1 MKTPAQPSRQ
11 VRRAQVRQKPHAQN
25 PDAEIQRR
33 TDEIVAEGKAK
44 AAAAA
49 ATITHATLTDAE
61 LAAWRQ
67 DMDQRLQR
75 IEQNQDQNLGHI
87 AAGIHGDPFHANGHD
102 RL

>member
-49 ATITHATLTDAE
+49 ATI
-61 LAAWRQ
+61 Q
-67 DMDQRLQR
+67 DISQRNASVR
-75 IEQNQDQNLGHI
+75 S
-87 AAGIHGDPFHANGHD
+87 
-102 RL
+102 